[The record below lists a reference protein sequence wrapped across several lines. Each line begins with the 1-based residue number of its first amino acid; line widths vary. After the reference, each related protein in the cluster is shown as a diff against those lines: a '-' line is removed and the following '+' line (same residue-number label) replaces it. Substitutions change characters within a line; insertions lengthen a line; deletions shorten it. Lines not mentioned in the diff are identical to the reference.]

1 MSILMGILNSRDHE
15 LTTPMISA
23 IFATHA
29 SHLREE
35 LGVPPDAEI
44 EYFFESGN
52 SATKDRCRSKMFS
65 RHRFTAAKADIIKVQ
80 EAINN
85 PEQHLYAK
93 WCDFDADRDLILRA
107 AELARNNAEV
117 LVKVT
122 DTDFLI
128 NCSSALKAAPPIT
141 FFDDHGYY
149 QIASFAAVQVLDA
162 AYNVSFG
169 DGVVNGPYRLF
180 KTCKE
185 MFTFLDKP
193 DAPTTVI

>member
-1 MSILMGILNSRDHE
+1 MSILVGILNSRDHE
-15 LTTPMISA
+15 ITTSMITA
-23 IFATHA
+23 IFAAHA

-35 LGVPPDAEI
+35 LGVPRDAEV
-44 EYFFESGN
+44 EFFFESGN
-52 SATKDRCRSKMFS
+52 SATKDRCRSKIFS
-65 RHRFTAAKADIIKVQ
+65 RHRFIAAKTRITEVQ
-80 EAINN
+80 EAVHDPTRHI
-85 PEQHLYAK
+85 HSR
-93 WCDFDADRDLILRA
+93 WCDFDADRDLILRG

-117 LVKVT
+117 LVKIT

-128 NCSSALKAAPPIT
+128 NCSSALRAAPPVT
-141 FFDDHGYY
+141 FFDNNGFYSV
-149 QIASFAAVQVLDA
+149 ASFPAMAVLDA

-185 MFTFLDKP
+185 MFTFLENS